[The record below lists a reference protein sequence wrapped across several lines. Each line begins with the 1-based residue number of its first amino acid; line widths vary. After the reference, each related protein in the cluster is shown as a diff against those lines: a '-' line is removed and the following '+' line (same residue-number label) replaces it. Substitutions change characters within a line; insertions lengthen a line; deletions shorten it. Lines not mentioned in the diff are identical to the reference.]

1 MLPSLD
7 QVMVSGGEPC
17 ASQTSCVSSH
27 SSTVSSD
34 GGGPVMLDGT
44 EEGGGSQTICVFVSN
59 QHRVKINIHCSEAS
73 LNQR

>member
-1 MLPSLD
+1 
-7 QVMVSGGEPC
+7 MVSGGEPR

-44 EEGGGSQTICVFVSN
+44 EEGGRESDNLRFCIKSASCEN
-59 QHRVKINIHCSEAS
+59 QYPLFRGIP
-73 LNQR
+73 